1 MTTPFGEIVALA
13 KDRTAAGKRRMA
25 VRFGDAYITNAS
37 QFTVKERSIALEILA
52 TVLRDATLE
61 LRRELSHRL
70 AQENGVP
77 KKLIF
82 ALANDV
88 IEVAQPVIQHSP
100 DLSDDDLLVIIAKG
114 TSGHR
119 LAAAHRSHIGDRVV
133 DALAN
138 TREAQV
144 ALALLGNI
152 AIHIPE
158 TALRALAAQAIER
171 GDIGEAIAQRSELT
185 TEIAEKIYW
194 IVSNELKTQ
203 IKSRF
208 ELDGGKLDK
217 ILQETVV
224 QLAGRQSS
232 PALRR
237 SVSERVLNAGRVDAP
252 MLIDVLKNRGA
263 DLFKDLLAG
272 LTKFEPR
279 IIDILCKPECS
290 EPLALV
296 FRGLNFSKTE
306 SASLLMMVN
315 DRVSGQTHFDPAAL
329 NDALATFSRLTPG
342 DAKTVMWQWQSDPG
356 YLLSLTSRRPQ

>member
-25 VRFGDAYITNAS
+25 VRFGETFISNTT
-37 QFTVKERSIALEILA
+37 QFTAKERSIALEILA

-70 AQENGVP
+70 AQEADIP
-77 KKLIF
+77 KRLVV

-88 IEVAQPVIQHSP
+88 IEVARPMIQHSP
-100 DLSDDDLLVIIAKG
+100 ALSEDDLLAIIAKG
-114 TSGHR
+114 TVAHR
-119 LAAAHRSHIGDRVV
+119 IAAANRSQMTDRVAE
-133 DALAN
+133 ALAVA
-138 TREAQV
+138 REENV

-171 GDIGEAIAQRSELT
+171 GEIGEAIAQRSELT
-185 TEIAEKIYW
+185 SEIAEKIYW
-194 IVSNELKTQ
+194 IVSSELKTQ

-208 ELDGGKLDK
+208 DLDGSKLDK

-224 QLAGRQSS
+224 QLADRQSS
-232 PALRR
+232 PSLRR
-237 SVSERVLNAGRVDAP
+237 SVADRVLAAGRVDAP

-263 DLFKDLLAG
+263 DLFKELLGG
-272 LTKFEPR
+272 LSKFEPKVV
-279 IIDILCKPECS
+279 DALCKPECS
-290 EPLALV
+290 EPLALI
-296 FRGLNFSKTE
+296 FRALNFSKTE
-306 SASLLMMVN
+306 SASLLMLVN
-315 DRVSGQTHFDPAAL
+315 DRVAGQTAFDPAAL
-329 NDALATFSRLTPG
+329 NSALTTFARLTPG

-356 YLLSLTSRRPQ
+356 YLFSLASRLPH